1 MSKMIKLTD
10 AVGYSLKKRAEED
23 NLSMAGEVAKLLA
36 TTELPPHPTDL
47 EYFDK
52 RFDRLEGLIRKAA
65 GEY

>member
-36 TTELPPHPTDL
+36 VSEMPPHPTDL
-47 EYFDK
+47 EYFDRK
-52 RFDRLEGLIRKAA
+52 FDELESLIRRVS

>member
-10 AVGYSLKKRAEED
+10 TVGDLLKKRAEED

-36 TTELPPHPTDL
+36 VSEMPPHPTDL

-52 RFDRLEGLIRKAA
+52 RFDRLEDLIRRAS
-65 GEY
+65 EY